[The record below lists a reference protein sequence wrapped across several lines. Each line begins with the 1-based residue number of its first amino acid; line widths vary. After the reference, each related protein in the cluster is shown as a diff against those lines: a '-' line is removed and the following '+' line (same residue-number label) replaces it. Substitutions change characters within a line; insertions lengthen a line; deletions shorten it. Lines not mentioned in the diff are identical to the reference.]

1 MPFAYAPTG
10 KTKILI
16 VEDEGVIALDI
27 KRRLEKQGYMVVGIA
42 DNANDAL
49 ALVEQTNP
57 NLVLMDIVIQGSVDG
72 IQSAKTIRRRFDVPI
87 LFLTAHSDQNT
98 VLRAKE
104 AMPYGYLTKPF
115 DERELQACIDMALF
129 RHETEASRRLY
140 ERAIEASLSGIFI
153 VDVRSNQFP
162 IVQVNPAF
170 EAMTQYTFGRDTTLT
185 AEQLFV
191 LSSLPAAER
200 MALREGLMGRTDYDV
215 SALLR
220 REDGSCFWA
229 DLSLS
234 PVCDTTGHAA
244 HVVGIVQDVSE
255 RKRAEEALLRMKAN
269 LEKLVEQR
277 TKEVKSRE
285 TDLQDFLD
293 NASDMI
299 QIMDPDGRIVY
310 VNQAWRDTLG
320 YVEEELEGLYLSD
333 FLAPACRE
341 HCQRALTQLVDGR
354 MPQPCDFTLLTKTGN
369 AIEVEAQLSVKYT
382 GDQPSRIRGIL
393 RDVTARKQVEQVL
406 RDSKEAAESA
416 SRTKNDF
423 LARMSHELRT
433 PLNAILGFAE
443 LLPQA
448 GPLNQR
454 QQMSVREISRGGS
467 HLLDLVNDLLDIAK
481 IEAGDMRPL
490 PVIFDLCEHLK
501 SIVSGITP
509 TAASSNVHLVV
520 SANSFDAAIFADQ
533 RMFRQIVLNLLANAI
548 KFTPEGGMIE
558 VGATEQDAAYVRV
571 FIRDTGV
578 GIPPGELSRI
588 FDDFYQ
594 VDIERDSSL
603 GGSGIG
609 LALSKRLVELQ
620 GGRIGVESA
629 LGKGSTFWFTVPC
642 ERGQEAVKTEPE
654 IPSTNH
660 LVPENISGRAI
671 LVVDDN
677 QANRLLLTQ
686 VLELHQHVPS
696 EACNGQEALDMVQRA
711 CPDMILTDIRMPT
724 LDGFQL
730 LNKLRET
737 PATARIPVIAMT
749 ASADMESIELCLSSG
764 FNDVLTKPFHLDD
777 LRLILD
783 KHMHLQA
790 QGD

>member
-1 MPFAYAPTG
+1 MPFTHASKE

-16 VEDEGVIALDI
+16 VEDEGIIALDI
-27 KRRLEKQGYMVVGIA
+27 KRRLEKQGYGVVGIA

-72 IQSAKTIRRRFDVPI
+72 IQSAETIRQRFDVPI

-98 VLRAKE
+98 VRRAKE

-115 DERELQACIDMALF
+115 DERELQACIDMAVF

-140 ERAIEASLSGIFI
+140 ERAVEASLSGIFI
-153 VDVRSNQFP
+153 VDVRLNEFP
-162 IVQVNPAF
+162 IIQVNPAF
-170 EAMTQYTFGRDTTLT
+170 EAMTQYSLGHGATLT

-200 MALREGLMGRTDYDV
+200 MALREGLSGNSDYHV

-220 REDGSCFWA
+220 REGGSCFWA
-229 DLSLS
+229 DITLS
-234 PVCDTTGHAA
+234 PVCDTTGHAT

-269 LEKLVEQR
+269 LETLVEQR
-277 TKEVKSRE
+277 TEEVQSRE
-285 TDLQDFLD
+285 ADLQDFLD

-299 QIMDPDGRIVY
+299 QIVGPDGRMLY

-320 YVEEELEGLYLSD
+320 YVEEELEGLNLFD
-333 FLAPACRE
+333 FLAPASRE
-341 HCQRALTQLVDGR
+341 HCQRTLRQLVEGR
-354 MPQPCDFTLLTKTGN
+354 IPQPCDFTLLTKAGS
-369 AIEVEAQLSVKYT
+369 AVDVEARLSVKCA
-382 GDQPSRIRGIL
+382 GGLPSRIRGIL
-393 RDVTARKQVEQVL
+393 RDVTARNQVDQAL
-406 RDSKEAAESA
+406 RESKEAAELA
-416 SRTKNDF
+416 SRTKDRF
-423 LARMSHELRT
+423 LASMSHELRT
-433 PLNAILGFAE
+433 PLNAVLGFAE
-443 LLPQA
+443 LLAQPLA
-448 GPLNQR
+448 GPLNER
-454 QQMSVREISRGGS
+454 QQAYVREISEGGS

-481 IEAGDMRPL
+481 IEAGEMRPL
-490 PVIFDLCEHLK
+490 SGVFGTREYLQ

-509 TAASSNVHLVV
+509 TAERNNVRAVV
-520 SANSFDAAIFADQ
+520 STDSLDAAIRADR
-533 RMFRQIVLNLLANAI
+533 RMFRQVVLNLISNAI
-548 KFTPEGGMIE
+548 KFTPDGGVIE
-558 VGATEQDAAYVRV
+558 VGAREHDAAHVCV
-571 FIRDTGV
+571 FVRDTGV
-578 GIPPGELSRI
+578 GIPPEELRRI

-594 VDIERDSSL
+594 VDIERDVSL

-642 ERGQEAVKTEPE
+642 ELGQAAVETGAEMPCT
-654 IPSTNH
+654 SH
-660 LVPENISGRAI
+660 LVPEVLLGGAI

-686 VLELHQHVPS
+686 VLELCHHVPI
-696 EACNGQEALDMVQRA
+696 EARNGQEAFDKVQKES
-711 CPDMILTDIRMPT
+711 PDLILTDIRMPV

-730 LNKLRET
+730 LTKLRET
-737 PATARIPVIAMT
+737 PAAARIPIIAMT
-749 ASADMESIELCLSSG
+749 ASADMESIELCLSRG
-764 FNDVLTKPFHLDD
+764 FTDVLTKPFHLDD

-783 KHMHLQA
+783 KHMRPRA
-790 QGD
+790 R